1 MSLEKSDYE
10 GFEHIKI
17 DLPDAVDPIKKE
29 VIREGTVEG
38 NYAVISINRPD
49 RLNALTEQTVSEI
62 AQALRLMMVDGS
74 VRAVVLR
81 GTKDFTKKPAFSA
94 GADLAAAF
102 SKNLNPGIP
111 MHMSMAMRIR
121 HRDYDEIEQF
131 PKPLIAAVDGFA
143 LGGGCE
149 LVLCCDIVI
158 VSDRSKL
165 GLPEINRGILPAN
178 GGITRMA
185 ARVGLNRAMRMA
197 MFGEPIDGQ
206 TAVDWGLASWIA
218 PAGDEFEK
226 LVHEKAKWLG
236 DAATTALFVIKKC
249 IKFGTR
255 YEQLGLIMEQ
265 MGFGINSASEDSK
278 EGILAFNRKV
288 RVECPKCKGKKTLE
302 DGSKCDKCRGRG
314 KIKVK
319 DTPHFKGI

>member
-1 MSLEKSDYE
+1 MSENV
-10 GFEHIKI
+10 FEHIKI
-17 DLPDAVDPIKKE
+17 EWPTKTDE
-29 VIREGTVEG
+29 QGNVIREGTIDG
-38 NYAVISINRPD
+38 NYAVISMNRPD

-62 AQALRLMMVDGS
+62 SRALRIMETDAS

-102 SKNLNPGIP
+102 SPGLKP
-111 MHMSMAMRIR
+111 NVTWHMSLAMRIR
-121 HRDYDEIEQF
+121 HREYDEIEQF
-131 PKPLIAAVDGFA
+131 SKPLIAAVDGFA

-158 VSDRSKL
+158 VSDRSKI
-165 GLPEINRGILPAN
+165 GLPEVNRGIFPAN

-185 ARVGLNRAMRMA
+185 ARVGVNRALRMA

-206 TAVDWGLASWIA
+206 TAVDWGLASWVA

-226 LVHEKAKWLG
+226 LVHEKAKWFG
-236 DAATTALFVIKKC
+236 EAATTALFVIKKC
-249 IKFGTR
+249 VKFGTR

-265 MGFGINSASEDSK
+265 LGFGVNSGASDSK
-278 EGILAFNRKV
+278 EGIMAFNRKV
-288 RVECPKCKGKKTLE
+288 KCPKCGGKGKFE
-302 DGSKCDKCRGRG
+302 DGTKCDMCGGRR
-314 KIKVK
+314 KIK
-319 DTPHFKGI
+319 DTPHYIGM

>member
-1 MSLEKSDYE
+1 MEY
-10 GFEHIKI
+10 GHIKVEYPTAK
-17 DLPDAVDPIKKE
+17 DKDGN
-29 VIREGTVEG
+29 VIREGTVDG
-38 NYAVISINRPD
+38 NYAVIVLNRPD

-62 AQALRLMMVDGS
+62 THALREFEIDSS
-74 VRAVVLR
+74 VRAVVIR

-102 SKNLNPGIP
+102 SKGLNPGIP
-111 MHMSMAMRIR
+111 MHMSQAMRNR
-121 HRDYDEIEQF
+121 HREYDEIEQF
-131 PKPLIAAVDGFA
+131 SKPLVAAVDGFA

-149 LVLCCDIVI
+149 IVLCCDIVI

-165 GLPEINRGILPAN
+165 GLPESNRGIFPAN
-178 GGITRMA
+178 GGVTRMA
-185 ARVGLNRAMRMA
+185 ERIGLNRAMRMA

-218 PAGDEFEK
+218 PAGEEFEK

-249 IKFGTR
+249 VKFGTR
-255 YEQLGLIMEQ
+255 NKPLGTIMEQ
-265 MGFGINSASEDSK
+265 LGFGINSASFDAK
-278 EGILAFNRKV
+278 EGIVAFNRKV
-288 RVECPKCKGKKTLE
+288 KCPKCKGKGKFE
-302 DGSKCDKCRGRG
+302 DGTTCDNCGGR
-314 KIKVK
+314 KRLK

>member
-1 MSLEKSDYE
+1 MSVYE
-10 GFEHIKI
+10 GFEHVKL
-17 DLPDAVDPIKKE
+17 DLPTAKDDQGN
-29 VIREGTVEG
+29 VIREGTVDG

-49 RLNALTEQTVSEI
+49 RLNALTEQTVGEI
-62 AQALRLMMVDGS
+62 ARALRIMETDGS

-102 SKNLNPGIP
+102 SPNLNPSIP
-111 MHMSMAMRIR
+111 MHMSIAMRIR

-131 PKPLIAAVDGFA
+131 SKPLIAAVDGFA

-149 LVLCCDIVI
+149 LVLCCDLVI
-158 VSDRSKL
+158 ASDRAVF

-185 ARVGLNRAMRMA
+185 SRVGVNRAMQIGF
-197 MFGEPIDGQ
+197 FGEPLNAQ
-206 TAVDWGLASWIA
+206 TALDWGLANWVA
-218 PAGDEFEK
+218 PEGEEFEK

-236 DAATTALFVIKKC
+236 EAATTALFIIKKG

-255 YEQLGLIMEQ
+255 DIPLGLMMEQLG
-265 MGFGINSASEDSK
+265 FGVNSASYDAK

-288 RVECPKCKGKKTLE
+288 RVECPDCGGKKTTA
-302 DGSKCDKCRGRG
+302 DGSKCPKCRGRG

>member
-1 MSLEKSDYE
+1 MSENV
-10 GFEHIKI
+10 FEHIKI
-17 DLPDAVDPIKKE
+17 EWPTKTDEQGNI
-29 VIREGTVEG
+29 IREGTIDG
-38 NYAVISINRPD
+38 NYAVISMNRPD

-62 AQALRLMMVDGS
+62 SKALRIMETDGS

-102 SKNLNPGIP
+102 SPGLKP
-111 MHMSMAMRIR
+111 NVTWHMSLAMRIR

-131 PKPLIAAVDGFA
+131 SKPLIAAVDGFA

-165 GLPEINRGILPAN
+165 GLPEISRGIFPAN

-185 ARVGLNRAMRMA
+185 ARIGVNRALRMA

-206 TAVDWGLASWIA
+206 TAVDWGLASWVA
-218 PAGDEFEK
+218 PAGEEFEK
-226 LVHEKAKWLG
+226 LVHEKAKWFG
-236 DAATTALFVIKKC
+236 EAATTALFVIKKC

-265 MGFGINSASEDSK
+265 MGFGVNSGASDST
-278 EGILAFNRKV
+278 EGIMAFNRKV
-288 RVECPKCKGKKTLE
+288 KCPKCGGKGKFE
-302 DGSKCDKCRGRG
+302 DGTMCDMCGGRR
-314 KIKVK
+314 KIK
-319 DTPHFKGI
+319 DTPHFIGM